1 MFFNDTK
8 VTLNLKL
15 LPRDHGPGALVREDL
30 QEERVRR
37 PAVDDVRALH
47 ALRDGLDAA
56 LHLRDHTPRDHVLS
70 HQVPGLVDRQRADER
85 ARVVLV
91 GAHPGNVRHQDE
103 LRRAD

>member
-1 MFFNDTK
+1 MDYIFNE
-8 VTLNLKL
+8 NSKL
-15 LPRDHGPGALVREDL
+15 LTRDHGPCALVREDL

-70 HQVPGLVDRQRADER
+70 HQVPRLVDRQRAVKKTLTRQSDCLYENK
-85 ARVVLV
+85 
-91 GAHPGNVRHQDE
+91 NVQK
-103 LRRAD
+103 

>member
-1 MFFNDTK
+1 M
-8 VTLNLKL
+8 V
-15 LPRDHGPGALVREDL
+15 HGTHALVRDQGADSLIAEDFE
-30 QEERVRR
+30 QCGMGNS
-37 PAVDDVRALH
+37 AVDDVRALH